1 MKDVV
6 RVMLAFAERREV
18 SGLFNLGTGRA
29 RSFRDLIEATFAA
42 MDRPASIDYIPM
54 PEDLRGRYQYF
65 TEATMAK
72 TARAGIVYE
81 PTPLEEAVAD
91 YVAHLSAPSAPSGT

>member
-1 MKDVV
+1 
-6 RVMLAFAERREV
+6 MLAFAARPEV

-42 MDRPASIDYIPM
+42 MGRRPAIEYVPM
-54 PEDLRGRYQYF
+54 PDDLRGRYQYF
-65 TEATMAK
+65 TQATMSK
-72 TARAGIVYE
+72 TAAAGVPFR

-91 YVAHLSAPSAPSGT
+91 YVLQLEHGAGAIGPGAKG

>member
-1 MKDVV
+1 VKDVV

-18 SGLFNLGTGRA
+18 SGLFNLGTGQA

-42 MDRPASIDYIPM
+42 SGRPASIEYIPM

-65 TEATMAK
+65 TQATMTK
-72 TARAGIVYE
+72 TARAGIVFQ
-81 PTPLEEAVAD
+81 PTPLEDAVAD
-91 YVAHLSAPSAPSGT
+91 YVAWLRDNA